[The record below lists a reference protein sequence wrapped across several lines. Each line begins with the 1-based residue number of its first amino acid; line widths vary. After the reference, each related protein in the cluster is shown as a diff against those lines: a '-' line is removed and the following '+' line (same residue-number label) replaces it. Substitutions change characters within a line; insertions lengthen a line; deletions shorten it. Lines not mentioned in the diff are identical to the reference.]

1 MGPIRGH
8 ARASQS
14 VSDEII
20 NAHGRD
26 VLFPDSSCTQPVVM
40 GACAHGCSHGRSRP
54 QGRPRALGN
63 CMEILM
69 RDAEGH
75 LESRLS
81 IRGGTVIA
89 TLLPTT
95 QTQPSGHSSISIFCV
110 LPFLPSSIKIVLG
123 DSCDWPD
130 PVPWQ
135 RAMLRSIFDR
145 RPARL
150 AGNLGQWNARSSR
163 FRIAR
168 RRFQRAHENSRPRVT
183 RSTNG
188 PRVKMAQVEPL
199 SPMLLMQGGF
209 SRYSCQT

>member
-135 RAMLRSIFDR
+135 LAMLRSIFDR
-145 RPARL
+145 RPARPC
-150 AGNLGQWNARSSR
+150 R
-163 FRIAR
+163 
-168 RRFQRAHENSRPRVT
+168 ESRPMDCKELEIPNCAQAISARAGKDVPA
-183 RSTNG
+183 RG
-188 PRVKMAQVEPL
+188 PRMAAQWAADGSGRSVR
-199 SPMLLMQGGF
+199 SD
-209 SRYSCQT
+209 CC